1 MFATE
6 VLLMDKKSRIKII
19 IEMLNE
25 ATEKQVERIFYFIK
39 AFLD

>member
-6 VLLMDKKSRIKII
+6 VLHMDKKSRIKII

-25 ATEKQVERIFYFIK
+25 ATEKQVERIYYFIK